1 MKKILSIL
9 CLSVLMLSTGV
20 VFSQNTIETHEITA
34 SVPELVA
41 FHSIIAPMWH
51 KAYPSKD
58 MNALKALVPQIKE
71 NMAKMNS
78 AKLPGIL
85 REKAAA
91 WKIELDKFNLVADNY
106 YAAASGNDD
115 AALLL
120 AAEKLHSAYEAM
132 NRVVRPF
139 NKEMDEYHKTLYVI
153 YHKHLPEKNF
163 DAISTMMENLILQA
177 DAVTKHPEDKLIKR
191 LKEKTPK
198 YYTLSKD
205 LYTATVSVKEALSGK
220 DASKKE
226 AAIEKM
232 HTTYQKLESV
242 FE

>member
-120 AAEKLHSAYEAM
+120 AAEKLPSAYEAM
-132 NRVVRPF
+132 NRVVRP
-139 NKEMDEYHKTLYVI
+139 
-153 YHKHLPEKNF
+153 
-163 DAISTMMENLILQA
+163 
-177 DAVTKHPEDKLIKR
+177 
-191 LKEKTPK
+191 
-198 YYTLSKD
+198 
-205 LYTATVSVKEALSGK
+205 
-220 DASKKE
+220 
-226 AAIEKM
+226 
-232 HTTYQKLESV
+232 
-242 FE
+242 